1 MPHHAAPRPLLELL
15 ARVAMGSV
23 PRQVQTQESEGYDFI
38 EPGSVLLRQQNIG
51 LATEFECVM
60 SV

>member
-1 MPHHAAPRPLLELL
+1 
-15 ARVAMGSV
+15 MGSV